1 MVSLIY
7 SKGVILWGGGY
18 MFDEITNL
26 VTSLGF
32 PIVCVI
38 ACAYFIN
45 YIIKAEREE
54 NQKREEKYIETINQ
68 FSVVMDKVNDNLIAN
83 NKRLEYIE
91 NKLDEVCADKEK

>member
-1 MVSLIY
+1 MSIQEVTEL
-7 SKGVILWGGGY
+7 
-18 MFDEITNL
+18 ITN
-26 VTSLGF
+26 LGF
-32 PIVCVI
+32 PIICVI
-38 ACAYFIN
+38 ACGYFIN

-91 NKLDEVCADKEK
+91 NKLDEVCIEKE

>member
-1 MVSLIY
+1 ML
-7 SKGVILWGGGY
+7 
-18 MFDEITNL
+18 DEISNL
-26 VTSLGF
+26 VTTLGF

-91 NKLDEVCADKEK
+91 NKLYEVCADKEK

>member
-1 MVSLIY
+1 
-7 SKGVILWGGGY
+7 

-26 VTSLGF
+26 VTTLGF

-54 NQKREEKYIETINQ
+54 NQKREEKYIDTINK
-68 FSVVMDKVNDNLIAN
+68 FSVVLDKVNDNLIAN

-91 NKLDEVCADKEK
+91 NKLDEVCADKAK

>member
-1 MVSLIY
+1 MEDIINL
-7 SKGVILWGGGY
+7 
-18 MFDEITNL
+18 ITN
-26 VTSLGF
+26 LGF

-54 NQKREEKYIETINQ
+54 NQKREEKYIETINK
-68 FSVVMDKVNDNLIAN
+68 FSDVLEKVNDNLSAN

-91 NKLDEVCADKEK
+91 NKLDEVCCDIIK

>member
-1 MVSLIY
+1 
-7 SKGVILWGGGY
+7 

-26 VTSLGF
+26 VTTLGF

-54 NQKREEKYIETINQ
+54 NQKREEKYIETINK

-91 NKLDEVCADKEK
+91 NKLDEICADKEK

>member
-1 MVSLIY
+1 ML
-7 SKGVILWGGGY
+7 
-18 MFDEITNL
+18 DEISNL
-26 VTSLGF
+26 VTTLGF

-54 NQKREEKYIETINQ
+54 NQKREEKYIDTINN
-68 FSVVMDKVNDNLIAN
+68 FSVVLDKVNDNLIAN

-91 NKLDEVCADKEK
+91 NKLDETCIDKNNKGC

>member
-1 MVSLIY
+1 MND
-7 SKGVILWGGGY
+7 VINI
-18 MFDEITNL
+18 ITN
-26 VTSLGF
+26 LGF

-54 NQKREEKYIETINQ
+54 NKRREEKYIETINK
-68 FSVVMDKVNDNLIAN
+68 FSTVLEKVNDNLSTN

-91 NKLDEVCADKEK
+91 NKLDEVCCDVIK

>member
-1 MVSLIY
+1 
-7 SKGVILWGGGY
+7 
-18 MFDEITNL
+18 MFDEIANL

-54 NQKREEKYIETINQ
+54 NQKREEKYIDTINK

>member
-1 MVSLIY
+1 
-7 SKGVILWGGGY
+7 
-18 MFDEITNL
+18 MFDEIANL
-26 VTSLGF
+26 VTTLGF

-91 NKLDEVCADKEK
+91 NKLDEVCADKEN

>member
-1 MVSLIY
+1 
-7 SKGVILWGGGY
+7 
-18 MFDEITNL
+18 MFDEIVNL
-26 VTSLGF
+26 VTTLGF

-54 NQKREEKYIETINQ
+54 NQKREEKYISTINN
-68 FSVVMDKVNDNLIAN
+68 FSVVLDKVNDNLTTN

-91 NKLDEVCADKEK
+91 NKLDEVCFDENK

>member
-1 MVSLIY
+1 
-7 SKGVILWGGGY
+7 
-18 MFDEITNL
+18 MFDEIANL
-26 VTSLGF
+26 VTTLGF

-54 NQKREEKYIETINQ
+54 NQKREEKYIETINK
-68 FSVVMDKVNDNLIAN
+68 FSVVMDKVNDNISTN

-91 NKLDEVCADKEK
+91 NKLDEVYINKVK

>member
-1 MVSLIY
+1 MNDVANL
-7 SKGVILWGGGY
+7 
-18 MFDEITNL
+18 ITN
-26 VTSLGF
+26 LGF

-54 NQKREEKYIETINQ
+54 NQKREEKYIETINN

-91 NKLDEVCADKEK
+91 NKLDDVCIDEEK

>member
-1 MVSLIY
+1 
-7 SKGVILWGGGY
+7 
-18 MFDEITNL
+18 MFDEIANL
-26 VTSLGF
+26 VTTLGF

-45 YIIKAEREE
+45 YIIKAEREDH
-54 NQKREEKYIETINQ
+54 QQREENYIETINK

>member
-1 MVSLIY
+1 
-7 SKGVILWGGGY
+7 
-18 MFDEITNL
+18 MFDEIINL
-26 VTSLGF
+26 VTTLGF

-54 NQKREEKYIETINQ
+54 NQKREEKYIETINK
-68 FSVVMDKVNDNLIAN
+68 FSVVLDKVNDNLSAN

-91 NKLDEVCADKEK
+91 NKLDEACIDKK

>member
-1 MVSLIY
+1 
-7 SKGVILWGGGY
+7 
-18 MFDEITNL
+18 MFDEISTL
-26 VTSLGF
+26 VTTLGF

-54 NQKREEKYIETINQ
+54 NQKREEKYIETINK
-68 FSVVMDKVNDNLIAN
+68 FSVVLEKVNDNLSAN

-91 NKLDEVCADKEK
+91 NKLDEVCCEKV

>member
-1 MVSLIY
+1 
-7 SKGVILWGGGY
+7 
-18 MFDEITNL
+18 MFDEITKL
-26 VTSLGF
+26 VTTLGF

-54 NQKREEKYIETINQ
+54 NQKREEKYIETINK

>member
-1 MVSLIY
+1 
-7 SKGVILWGGGY
+7 
-18 MFDEITNL
+18 MFNEITNL
-26 VTSLGF
+26 VTTLGF

-54 NQKREEKYIETINQ
+54 NQKREEKYIETINK
-68 FSVVMDKVNDNLIAN
+68 FSVVLDKVNDNLIAN